1 MNVLDATGHAY
12 MKRAHTGQLKGFIV
26 TNVTKKISFI
36 GGMDNN
42 FALTV

>member
-1 MNVLDATGHAY
+1 MNVLDAIGHVY
-12 MKRAHTGQLKGFIV
+12 MKRVHTGQLKDFIA